1 MEKIFAVYKPKGPT
15 SHDIISI
22 VRRQT
27 GEKKVGH
34 AGTLDPL
41 AEGVLVVGVGKQSVK
56 KLLEIVQKEKE
67 YIAKIKLGQTSTTDD
82 EEGQKTDI
90 EIEKK
95 PTESEIKEV
104 LKNFSGKIQQ
114 VPPSYSAVKMKGQK
128 AYVMARKGKPL
139 VLVPKE
145 VEIKNI
151 EFISYSWPI
160 LEIRI
165 ITGPGVYI
173 RSMARDIGRML
184 KTGGYLAGL
193 IRTRVGQFSQNDAE
207 RM

>member
-56 KLLEIVQKEKE
+56 KLSEIVQKEKE

-173 RSMARDIGRML
+173 RSLARDIGRMI